1 MLRPVRVPSRR
12 GHRPRRDG
20 SLRLRPLLTRGLRV
34 EILSGGLLFPAQN
47 AIFAVNG
54 NTNRL
59 FCLLSPVV
67 FHKTIGLMKTLSSW
81 LFFCGVALCAAACAK
96 EEGLDHRSHRVASF
110 VNTYC
115 EVDRV
120 VLRDPRYYGFH
131 DDNRILY
138 FYEFGREYRSAEIG
152 GEGEEALRFRE
163 LAERKGDTGYDRW
176 VEKIFLQSALADD
189 LCAVHAVCPRAAW
202 DEAHPAGSSLD
213 DVVFLAF
220 RTHAPYV
227 RSGYSEGDGMVAP
240 VVRKRLS
247 ELTPADLTLIA
258 GADGAGGLY
267 LFDGQYL
274 EFERMPEQGEYAVE
288 VTFVFA
294 SGRKCTADYC
304 FRYGW

>member
-1 MLRPVRVPSRR
+1 MKK
-12 GHRPRRDG
+12 H
-20 SLRLRPLLTRGLRV
+20 
-34 EILSGGLLFPAQN
+34 
-47 AIFAVNG
+47 IF
-54 NTNRL
+54 
-59 FCLLSPVV
+59 
-67 FHKTIGLMKTLSSW
+67 SW

-96 EEGLDHRSHRVASF
+96 EEGLDHRSYRVESF

-163 LAERKGDTGYDRW
+163 LAERNGDTGYDRW

-227 RSGYSEGDGMVAP
+227 RSGYSDGDGMVAP